1 MSRVFPKRYMKHFIP
16 IVTGKP
22 SRMNS
27 LVSAI
32 DQKIMSFFGIRGIEI
47 DNFCSVLTWI
57 TYYNSA
63 FLKHHPAV

>member
-1 MSRVFPKRYMKHFIP
+1 MKHFIP
-16 IVTGKP
+16 IVTGMP
-22 SRMNS
+22 SRVNS

-32 DQKIMSFFGIRGIEI
+32 DQKIIKIMSFFGIRGIEI